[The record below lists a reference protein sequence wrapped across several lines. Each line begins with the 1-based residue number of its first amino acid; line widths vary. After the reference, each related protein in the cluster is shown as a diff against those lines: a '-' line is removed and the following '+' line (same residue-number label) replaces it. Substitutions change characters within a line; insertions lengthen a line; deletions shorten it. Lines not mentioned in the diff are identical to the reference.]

1 MPKLTNLV
9 LTHVMGG
16 GGDGGKGET
25 RGHSDIWGEMT
36 S

>member
-1 MPKLTNLV
+1 MPIAKIDKFGPNTF
-9 LTHVMGG
+9 
-16 GGDGGKGET
+16 DGGKGET